1 LNNKGDSFYHSVFIK
16 SSFFNSFKPASE
28 TNDDSSLFFSAHKN
42 EEYKFIMKEVDLFLR
57 SKRKPFLKKY
67 TDILIDDLEIVKAFP
82 NYNAKNPW
90 EVTRKGELE
99 NVVRELYQVEPK
111 IFSNLNTEQK
121 KTFVRFLDL
130 IIDSGETDSLFE
142 ILTEIVELDKEERD
156 ELSRLLKSS
165 RLSSIIKAIKL
176 IRDRYVA
183 IEELK
188 QLVFNPDLNAD
199 EINHL
204 QKYIERH
211 YWIFGEQ
218 YHLVTAA
225 EPKFEEAL
233 RRFTY
238 LLFGDNSK
246 KKIDH
251 PDKLKEMDIFAVRQD
266 MTNNIITSIV
276 VELKHPKINIGP
288 KQYEQVKNYL
298 NVIIN
303 QKEFNAPNMF
313 WEFYLVGRDFDK
325 NGYIESEL
333 KNAMN
338 HGEKSLAFKTDRY
351 KIYVKKWSEIFA
363 DFELRHKFLND
374 KLELE
379 RNKLESEN
387 RTAKEIIENAAI
399 NSASNKI
406 AVFN

>member
-1 LNNKGDSFYHSVFIK
+1 
-16 SSFFNSFKPASE
+16 
-28 TNDDSSLFFSAHKN
+28 
-42 EEYKFIMKEVDLFLR
+42 MKEVDVFLR

-67 TDILIDDLEIVKAFP
+67 TDILIDDLENVKAFP
-82 NYNAKNPW
+82 SYNSKNIW
-90 EVTRKGELE
+90 EVTRKDELE

-142 ILTEIVELDKEERD
+142 ILSEIVELDKEERD
-156 ELSRLLKSS
+156 ELAKLLKSS

-183 IEELK
+183 IEDLK
-188 QLVFNPDLNAD
+188 KLVFNQDLKAD
-199 EINHL
+199 EVNHL
-204 QKYIERH
+204 QKYIEKH

-233 RRFTY
+233 LRFTY
-238 LLFGDNSK
+238 ILFGDSSK

-251 PDKLKEMDIFAVRQD
+251 SDKLKEMDIFAVRQD
-266 MTNNIITSIV
+266 MNNSIITSIV
-276 VELKHPKINIGP
+276 VELKHPSLNIGQ
-288 KQYEQVKNYL
+288 KQFEQVKKYL

-303 QKEFNAPNMF
+303 EREFNAPNMF
-313 WEFYLVGRDFDK
+313 WEFYLVGKDFSKD
-325 NGYIESEL
+325 GYIAFEF
-333 KNAMN
+333 KNAIN

-374 KLELE
+374 KSISKGFVFSCDSIIVLCCLILDCHVTSFLAMTSGVRLPQLEYE
-379 RNKLESEN
+379 IRNDKS
-387 RTAKEIIENAAI
+387 
-399 NSASNKI
+399 
-406 AVFN
+406 